1 MGSLEHMRDTGQ
13 NLDAASGIVQVDRM
27 NAAFYGQIQ
36 YPGTFAQSAK
46 FLVTRNDD
54 AIDGEVSL
62 F

>member
-1 MGSLEHMRDTGQ
+1 MRDTGQ